1 MLVAKILE
9 KGQIVIPKEA
19 RKKAK
24 ISPGD
29 KVEVKVTKEGIAIL
43 PLKKSFTEEFK
54 GRVKGKLSIEKLEKL
69 YAEKP

>member
-1 MLVAKILE
+1 MLIAKMLE

-19 RKKAK
+19 RKKAN

-43 PLKKSFTEEFK
+43 PLKKSFTEGFK
-54 GRVKGKLSIEKLEKL
+54 GHVRGKLSLEKLEKL
-69 YAEKP
+69 YTERP